1 MPIDTI
7 MRRARRRRTGVC
19 AAAIAALAAA
29 AVLPAQAVAHQTFAF
44 HGANVA
50 TVNDTLDSG
59 GFHAHAVIEVR
70 DKECEGHSVFAP
82 YRMSD
87 GELHVVEDPD
97 GCRPGVGR
105 AFAPRGVSILH
116 YRICEQGDPRPC
128 SRLQQT

>member
-1 MPIDTI
+1 MIT
-7 MRRARRRRTGVC
+7 RRGTQTLSAT
-19 AAAIAALAAA
+19 AAAIAAL
-29 AVLPAQAVAHQTFAF
+29 VLPAQAGAHQTFAF
-44 HGANVA
+44 HGIGPGADVA

-59 GFHAHAVIEVR
+59 GLHAHAVIEVR
-70 DKECEGHSVFAP
+70 DKECDGHPVFAR

-116 YRICEQGDPRPC
+116 YRICEQGHPRPC
-128 SRLQQT
+128 SRLQKT